1 MITVLN
7 ILLVEDNP
15 GDIRLLQEIL
25 REVTTTRCQITPAMT
40 LAAAISKFSILPAKN
55 YAPSAGTEVPSVP
68 PLGVTPDLEPDL
80 PPLPAPLFD
89 VILLDLSLPD
99 SQGIASFLTLRDRVP
114 NIPIVVLTGL
124 DDQTLAISA
133 MQQGAQDYLI
143 KGQVDSNLL
152 LRSIRYAI
160 ERERT
165 ETALRQAK
173 SELEQRVIERTQDL
187 QQTNDRLQL
196 ELIERQKAEA
206 ALKISQS
213 RFAGILEIASDAII
227 AIDCHQQITLF
238 NQGAE
243 QIFGYKAAEAIGQPL
258 SLLLPQEFADC
269 YRQYIHSCSSDSH
282 PEQPIGARQQIV
294 ASRHDGSQFPAEASI
309 SYLELGQEKVYT
321 VILRDVTERQ
331 QIENNLRGA
340 LKKLDFHFENSPLA
354 AIEWDRDFRVSRW
367 SATAEKIFGWSSD
380 RVLGK
385 RPDEWKFLLPEDIG
399 RIGQVMNKLTSGI
412 DVSNI
417 TIDRNYCQDGTIVN
431 CEWYNSI
438 LLDDAGRM
446 ESIFSLVLD
455 VTDRHQ
461 IERMKDEFISVVSH
475 ELRTPL
481 TSIYGSLKML
491 ASGLL
496 NHQPDKEKRLLTIAV
511 ESTDRLM
518 RLVNDILDIERIES
532 GTVQMVKSV
541 SNVSEVMAKAVE
553 AIEPLAD
560 KAGVRIGV
568 TDSGGQVWIDG
579 DRMIQAFTNLL
590 SNAIKFSP
598 AGRMVWFTATKQA
611 GQMLF
616 QVRDRGR
623 GIPADK
629 LGIIFERFQQVDASD
644 ARNGE
649 GTGLGLAICRSIIE
663 QHGGHIWVESVL
675 GEGSTFSLIL
685 PRSPSALDSH
695 PPSCTIDTS
704 NSKSTGTL
712 GSAGRSISSS
722 V

>member
-25 REVTTTRCQITPAMT
+25 REVTTTRCQITPVMT
-40 LAAAISKFSILPAKN
+40 LAAAIAQLSI
-55 YAPSAGTEVPSVP
+55 P
-68 PLGVTPDLEPDL
+68 PQQNPTSPT
-80 PPLPAPLFD
+80 PLFD

-99 SQGIASFLTLRDRVP
+99 SQGITSFLKIRDRVP

-187 QQTNDRLQL
+187 QQINDRLQL
-196 ELIERQKAEA
+196 ELLERQKAEV

-227 AIDCHQQITLF
+227 AIDSNQRITLF

-243 QIFGYKAAEAIGQPL
+243 QIFGYKATEAIGQPL
-258 SLLLPQEFADC
+258 NLLLAQEFANI
-269 YRQYIHSCSSDSH
+269 YRDYMRSSSSLGFDSSRAL
-282 PEQPIGARQQIV
+282 GSRQQVV
-294 ASRHDGSQFPAEASI
+294 AIRRDGSEFPAEASI

-321 VILRDVTERQ
+321 AILHDVTERQ
-331 QIENNLRGA
+331 QIENNLRDA
-340 LKKLDFHFENSPLA
+340 LKKIDFHFANSPLA
-354 AIEWDRDFRVSRW
+354 AIEFDRDFRVSRW
-367 SATAEKIFGWSSD
+367 SATAEKIFGWSAH

-385 RPDEWKFLLPEDIG
+385 RPDEWKFVVPEDAE
-399 RIGQVMNKLTSGI
+399 RIAQVMNRLISGI
-412 DVSNI
+412 EASNV
-417 TIDRNYCQDGTIVN
+417 TINRNYCQDGTMIN

-438 LLDDAGRM
+438 LLDDKGRM
-446 ESIFSLVLD
+446 ESVFSLVLD

-491 ASGLL
+491 DSGLL

-532 GTVQMVKSV
+532 GTVQMIKSV
-541 SNVSEVMAKAVE
+541 WNVADVMAKTVE
-553 AIEPLAD
+553 AIEPLAE
-560 KAGVRIGV
+560 KAGVQISV

-598 AGRMVWFTATKQA
+598 AGSTIWFTASKQA
-611 GQMLF
+611 GRMLF

-649 GTGLGLAICRSIIE
+649 GTGLGLAICQSIIQ
-663 QHGGHIWVESVL
+663 QHGGHVWVESTL
-675 GEGSTFSLIL
+675 GEGSTFSCIL
-685 PRSPSALDSH
+685 PRSPSAKDSN
-695 PPSCTIDTS
+695 PPGSAIGTS
-704 NSKSTGTL
+704 DSKQTQTRS
-712 GSAGRSISSS
+712 SAGRSISSNF
-722 V
+722 

>member
-15 GDIRLLQEIL
+15 GDIRLLQELL
-25 REVTTTRCQITPAMT
+25 REVTTTRCQITPVMT
-40 LAAAISKFSILPAKN
+40 LAAAIGQLS
-55 YAPSAGTEVPSVP
+55 SVQEQNPTP
-68 PLGVTPDLEPDL
+68 PTPPTPT
-80 PPLPAPLFD
+80 PPFD

-99 SQGIASFLTLRDRVP
+99 SQGIASFLKIRDRVP
-114 NIPIVVLTGL
+114 NLPIVVLTGL

-165 ETALRQAK
+165 ETDLRQAK
-173 SELEQRVIERTQDL
+173 SELEQRVIERTRDL
-187 QQTNDRLQL
+187 QQINDRLQL
-196 ELIERQKAEA
+196 ELLERQKAEA
-206 ALKISQS
+206 ALQISQS

-227 AIDCHQQITLF
+227 AIDCSQKITLF

-243 QIFGYKAAEAIGQPL
+243 QIFGYKATEAIGQPL
-258 SLLLPQEFADC
+258 TLLIPQDFTDI
-269 YRQYIHSCSSDSH
+269 YRDYMRSVSAAVDPSRAIA
-282 PEQPIGARQQIV
+282 ARQKIV
-294 ASRHDGSQFPAEASI
+294 AIGRDGSKFPAEASI

-321 VILRDVTERQ
+321 VILRDITQQQ
-331 QIENNLRGA
+331 QIENNLRDA
-340 LKKLDFHFENSPLA
+340 LKKIDFHFANSPLA

-367 SATAEKIFGWSSD
+367 SATAEKIFGWSAE

-385 RPDEWKFLLPEDIG
+385 RPDEWKFVVPEDAQMISELMARFITG
-399 RIGQVMNKLTSGI
+399 VEA
-412 DVSNI
+412 SNV
-417 TIDRNYCQDGTIVN
+417 TVNRNYCQDGTIVN
-431 CEWYNSI
+431 CEWYNSV
-438 LLDDAGRM
+438 LLDDTGRM
-446 ESIFSLVLD
+446 ESVFSLVLD

-491 ASGLL
+491 DSGLL
-496 NHQPDKEKRLLTIAV
+496 THQPNKEKRLLTIAV

-532 GTVQMVKSV
+532 GTVQMIKSV
-541 SNVSEVMAKAVE
+541 WKVADVMAKAVE
-553 AIEPLAD
+553 AIEPLAE
-560 KAGVRIGV
+560 KAGVQIRV
-568 TDSGGQVWIDG
+568 TDSGGQVWVDC

-598 AGRMVWFTATKQA
+598 AGSTIWFTAIKQA

-616 QVRDRGR
+616 QVRDCGR

-629 LGIIFERFQQVDASD
+629 LGMIFERFQQVDASD

-649 GTGLGLAICRSIIE
+649 GTGLGLAICRSIIQ

-675 GEGSTFSLIL
+675 GEGSTFSCML
-685 PRSPSALDSH
+685 PRSPSASDSK
-695 PPSCTIDTS
+695 PPSCAVDPASPKQQGLLGTVS
-704 NSKSTGTL
+704 RSSAPNS
-712 GSAGRSISSS
+712 
-722 V
+722 

>member
-40 LAAAISKFSILPAKN
+40 LAAAKAQLSIIPTAISNQDVSAPATRN
-55 YAPSAGTEVPSVP
+55 TH
-68 PLGVTPDLEPDL
+68 
-80 PPLPAPLFD
+80 FD

-99 SQGIASFLTLRDRVP
+99 SQGLGSFLNLRDRDP
-114 NIPIVVLTGL
+114 NIPIIVLTGL
-124 DDQTLAISA
+124 DDENLAISA
-133 MQQGAQDYLI
+133 MQQGAQDYLV

-165 ETALRQAK
+165 ESALRQAK
-173 SELEQRVIERTQDL
+173 NELEQRVIERTRDL

-206 ALKISQS
+206 ALQISQS

-227 AIDCHQQITLF
+227 AIDHHQNITLF

-243 QIFGYKAAEAIGQPL
+243 QIFGYPTTEAIGQTL
-258 SLLLPQEFADC
+258 KLLLPQGLDDIITTSPIDQQVQLA
-269 YRQYIHSCSSDSH
+269 H
-282 PEQPIGARQQIV
+282 PLQPMGTRKQVVGIR
-294 ASRHDGSQFPAEASI
+294 RDGSQFPAEASI

-321 VILRDVTERQ
+321 VILRDITERQ
-331 QIENNLRGA
+331 QTENNLRDA
-340 LKKLDFHFENSPLA
+340 LQKIDFHFENSPLA
-354 AIEWDRDFRVSRW
+354 AIEWDREFRVIRW
-367 SATAEKIFGWSSD
+367 SATAERIFGWSS
-380 RVLGK
+380 RQVIGK
-385 RPDEWKFLLPEDIG
+385 RPDEWKFVFPEDVD
-399 RIGQVMNKLTSGI
+399 RIAETMNRLTSGI
-412 DVSNI
+412 EANNV
-417 TIDRNYCQDGTIVN
+417 TINRNYCQDGTIIN

-438 LLDDAGRM
+438 LLDDRNQM
-446 ESIFSLVLD
+446 ESVFSLVLD
-455 VTDRHQ
+455 VTDRHT

-475 ELRTPL
+475 ELRTPM

-496 NHQPDKEKRLLTIAV
+496 TNQPDKEKRLLSIAV

-541 SNVSEVMAKAVE
+541 WKVSELMAKVVDV
-553 AIEPLAD
+553 IQPLAD
-560 KAGVRIGV
+560 KAGIKLSVS
-568 TDSGGQVWIDG
+568 DAGGQIWVDL
-579 DRMIQAFTNLL
+579 DRMIQTFTNLL
-590 SNAIKFSP
+590 GNAIKFSP
-598 AGRMVWFTATKQA
+598 PGGTIWFTASKQS
-611 GQMLF
+611 GQMLIK
-616 QVRDRGR
+616 VSDRGR

-629 LGIIFERFQQVDASD
+629 LGSIFERFQQVDASD
-644 ARNGE
+644 ARSGE

-663 QHGGHIWVESVL
+663 QHGGRIWVESVL
-675 GEGSTFSLIL
+675 GEGSTFSCVL
-685 PRSPSALDSH
+685 PRSPSAQDSH
-695 PPSCTIDTS
+695 PPGHAFL
-704 NSKSTGTL
+704 K
-712 GSAGRSISSS
+712 
-722 V
+722 